1 MKKCKYCAEEIQD
14 EAVKCKHC
22 GEFLI
27 SIKNSDEHSH
37 VVSDKIATKHKAI
50 DINNPQVE
58 NTIKFMTKK
67 IVPWLLIIL
76 AVIAIFS
83 PLKTII
89 LQAVMVITGLLALI
103 SGKIWLLDDKY
114 TLKSTTARGIG
125 GLLVSAAPLSYLG
138 CMIVINKYGYTNNAK
153 SYDTLVEFGIFFTIA
168 IVAYIIYL
176 MARQV
181 K

>member
-1 MKKCKYCAEEIQD
+1 
-14 EAVKCKHC
+14 
-22 GEFLI
+22 
-27 SIKNSDEHSH
+27 
-37 VVSDKIATKHKAI
+37 
-50 DINNPQVE
+50 
-58 NTIKFMTKK
+58 MTKK

-89 LQAVMVITGLLALI
+89 LQAVLVITGLLALI

-125 GLLVSAAPLSYLG
+125 GLLVSAVPLSYLG
-138 CMIVINKYGYTNNAK
+138 CMVVINKYGYTNNAK
-153 SYDTLVEFGIFFTIA
+153 NYGTLVEFGIFFTIA